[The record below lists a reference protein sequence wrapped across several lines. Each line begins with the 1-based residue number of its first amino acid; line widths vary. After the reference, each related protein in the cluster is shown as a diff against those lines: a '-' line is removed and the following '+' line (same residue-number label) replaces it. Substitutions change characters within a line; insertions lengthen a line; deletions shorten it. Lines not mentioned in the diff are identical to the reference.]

1 MKSEFITYSKQVLA
15 DRAVTIVVGLLI
27 LLSVAY
33 CIYVGVSLHPSQLQ
47 VAVHYTAF
55 GETFYYR
62 DQWYYL
68 LSFIAFGII
77 FAAAHASLIVKLL
90 VMNKRQIA
98 LVFGYFSL
106 FMLLIVLLITRS
118 VLGIAFL

>member
-1 MKSEFITYSKQVLA
+1 MKSDFITYSKQVLA
-15 DRAVTIVVGLLI
+15 DRAVTIMVAAVILCSLL
-27 LLSVAY
+27 Y
-33 CIYVGVSLHPSQLQ
+33 CMYVGVSLRPSQLQ

-68 LSFIAFGII
+68 LSFIAFGVL
-77 FAAAHASLIVKLL
+77 FAVLHSSLIVKLL
-90 VMNKRQIA
+90 VMNKRQVA
-98 LVFGYFSL
+98 LVFGWFSL
-106 FMLLIVLLITRS
+106 ALLLIAILITHA

>member
-1 MKSEFITYSKQVLA
+1 MKSDFITYSKQVLA
-15 DRAVTIVVGLLI
+15 DRAVTIMISII
-27 LLSVAY
+27 LVLSIAY
-33 CIYVGVSLHPSQLQ
+33 CIYVGVSLRPSQLQ

-68 LSFIAFGII
+68 LSFVAFGVV
-77 FAAAHASLIVKLL
+77 FAITHTMLIVKLL
-90 VMNKRQIA
+90 MMNKRQIA
-98 LVFGYFSL
+98 LVFGWFSL
-106 FMLLIVLLITRS
+106 FVLLIILLLTHS

>member
-1 MKSEFITYSKQVLA
+1 MKLDIITYAKQVLA
-15 DRAVTIVVGLLI
+15 DRGVSVMVASVI
-27 LLSVAY
+27 LLSLAY
-33 CIYVGVSLHPSQLQ
+33 CIYIGVSLHPSSLQ

-68 LSFIAFGII
+68 LSFIAFGVL
-77 FAAAHASLIVKLL
+77 FAILHSGLIVKLFL
-90 VMNKRQIA
+90 MNKRQIA
-98 LVFGYFSL
+98 LVVGWFSL
-106 FMLLIVLLITRS
+106 AILAIAVLITRA

>member
-1 MKSEFITYSKQVLA
+1 MKSDFITYFKQVIA
-15 DRAVTIVVGLLI
+15 DRAVAIMVGSVIVLT
-27 LLSVAY
+27 VAF
-33 CIYVGVSLHPSQLQ
+33 CIYVGVSLRPSQLQ

-68 LSFIAFGII
+68 FSFIMFGVV
-77 FAAAHASLIVKLL
+77 FAIAHSALIVKLF
-90 VMNKRQIA
+90 VMNMREIA
-98 LVFGYFSL
+98 LIFGYFSL
-106 FMLLIVLLITRS
+106 FFFFFVVFITHS

>member
-1 MKSEFITYSKQVLA
+1 MIGS
-15 DRAVTIVVGLLI
+15 IVILSLI
-27 LLSVAY
+27 F
-33 CIYVGVSLHPSQLQ
+33 CIYVGISLRPSQLQ

-68 LSFIAFGII
+68 LSFIAFGVL
-77 FAAAHASLIVKLL
+77 FAILHGSIIVKLFI
-90 VMNKRQIA
+90 MDKRQIA
-98 LVFGYFSL
+98 LVLGWFSL
-106 FMLLIVLLITRS
+106 ALLVVAVLITHA